1 MKRAKRLLAILG
13 VSIIAMSALSLP
25 VNAANIED
33 TRYTFKFDFFGKSN
47 TEGRAKQDASST
59 YIKCTQLPSGGFWV
73 YVDGATTKDGSWNNR
88 TIGKPK
94 VTRTGEFFINQLV
107 YENGE
112 RYARLGGY
120 CWGAS
125 QDALGYWSPD
135 SVGSY
140 PVLNP

>member
-1 MKRAKRLLAILG
+1 MKKAKRLLAILG
-13 VSIIAMSALSLP
+13 ASIIAVSALSLP
-25 VNAANIED
+25 VSAANTSD
-33 TRYTFKFDFFGKSN
+33 TSYTFKFDFFGKSN
-47 TEGRAKQDASST
+47 TGGRAKQDASST

-73 YVDGATTKDGSWNNR
+73 YVDGATSSNGSWTDR
-88 TIGKPK
+88 TIGEPK

-125 QDALGYWSPD
+125 QSAKGYWSPD

>member
-1 MKRAKRLLAILG
+1 MKKAKRLFTILG
-13 VSIIAMSALSLP
+13 LFIIAAFAISLP
-25 VNAANIED
+25 VSATNTSN
-33 TRYTFKFDFFGKSN
+33 TSYTFNFDFFGKSN
-47 TEGRAKQDASST
+47 TSGREKQDASST
-59 YIKCTQLPSGGFWV
+59 YIKCTQLPSNGFWV
-73 YVDGATTKDGSWNNR
+73 YVDGATSSNGPWTDR
-88 TIGKPK
+88 TIGEAK

-112 RYARLGGY
+112 RYARLGGF

-125 QDALGYWSPD
+125 QSAKGEWSPD